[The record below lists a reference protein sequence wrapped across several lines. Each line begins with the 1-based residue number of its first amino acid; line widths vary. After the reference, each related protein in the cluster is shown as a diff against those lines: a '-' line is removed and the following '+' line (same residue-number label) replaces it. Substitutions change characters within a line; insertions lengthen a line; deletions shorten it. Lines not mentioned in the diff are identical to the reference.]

1 METRGA
7 EAMEAAVLTLILHRH
22 PAPVHGDD
30 LARAFAGDDWEAA
43 VAGLIGD
50 GLLHREGA
58 LYVAARSAV
67 RVSELLRW

>member
-1 METRGA
+1 MET
-7 EAMEAAVLTLILHRH
+7 AVLTLILHRH

-43 VAGLIGD
+43 VAALVAE

-58 LYVAARSAV
+58 LYVASRAAV
-67 RVSELLRW
+67 RLSELLRW